1 MLKSINT
8 NRKIKIIFIF
18 GIFIIIFII
27 SNLIDVIKRVE
38 ASNIDNERIAIE
50 QRINI
55 MSIESQNIQNI
66 IKRLKEA
73 HDLYKIKMEEKKNLT
88 IDSTILQASVSEY
101 FDMLNT
107 YYDNKIFKVVVL
119 NVEPNNIYV
128 NLADVRL
135 KIEFYHVYGQIPELA
150 KNIEGT
156 ILKLVYDDIETNHF
170 SSLNILKNSLQ
181 INSDENIIKF
191 TYIKR
196 K

>member
-18 GIFIIIFII
+18 GIFIIIFIAY
-27 SNLIDVIKRVE
+27 NLIDVIKRVE
-38 ASNIDNERIAIE
+38 ASAIDSERIAIE
-50 QRINI
+50 QQITRMNN
-55 MSIESQNIQNI
+55 EVLNIQNVI
-66 IKRLKEA
+66 LRLQEL
-73 HDLYKIKMEEKKNLT
+73 HNLYKIKMEEKKNLT
-88 IDSTILQASVSEY
+88 IDSTILQTSASTY

-107 YYDNKIFKVVVL
+107 YYDNKIFKIVVL
-119 NVEPNNIYV
+119 NIESNNKYV

-135 KIEFYHVYGQIPELA
+135 KIEFHHAFGQLPELA
-150 KNIEGT
+150 KKIEGT
-156 ILKLVYDDIETNHF
+156 ILELVHDDIETNH
-170 SSLNILKNSLQ
+170 STSLNILKNSLQ

>member
-18 GIFIIIFII
+18 GIFITIFII

-38 ASNIDNERIAIE
+38 ASTIDNERIALE
-50 QRINI
+50 QQINR
-55 MSIESQNIQNI
+55 MNIESQNIQNI
-66 IKRLKEA
+66 IIRLQDA
-73 HDLYKIKMEEKKNLT
+73 HNLYKIKMEEKKNLT
-88 IDSTILQASVSEY
+88 IDSTILQASASSY

-107 YYDNKIFKVVVL
+107 YYDNKIFKIVVL
-119 NVEPNNIYV
+119 NVEPNNNYV

-150 KNIEGT
+150 KKIEGT
-156 ILKLVYDDIETNHF
+156 ILKLVYDDIETNHS

-181 INSDENIIKF
+181 MNADENIIKF